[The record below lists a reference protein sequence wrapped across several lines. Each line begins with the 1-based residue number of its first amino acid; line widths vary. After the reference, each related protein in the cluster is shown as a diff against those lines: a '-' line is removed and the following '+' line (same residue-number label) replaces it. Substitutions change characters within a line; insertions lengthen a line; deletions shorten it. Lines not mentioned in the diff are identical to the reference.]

1 MVWRFKQRLLLIA
14 TALSILFCVSAVSR
28 VMAMPVVFRVFDPI
42 VASPVAAAPKSVAVR
57 EYVQETSTNG
67 KYKYMISP
75 TALKIECQ
83 SFGYSLY
90 ASAPDWKV
98 YAYRPSTRELKVLS
112 KADFLKFRIISFTML
127 GVTSTLGKPDRVEV
141 REGGKKA
148 RLTWGTKEKTSL
160 FWDNKK
166 SDRQMKQVEVDA
178 ATFAMPDEQKQ
189 IICHFQ
195 NLPLLPVGASMPLTI
210 YAVYQNGERGWQ
222 MRTLKSA
229 EINLKSDAA
238 FRPPADAKV
247 SGKIDANF
255 MGKSAIDSLGD
266 FNELLNTKE

>member
-1 MVWRFKQRLLLIA
+1 MFWRFKQRLLLIA

-28 VMAMPVVFRVFDPI
+28 VLAMPVVFRVFDPI

-178 ATFAMPDEQKQ
+178 ATFAMPD
-189 IICHFQ
+189 
-195 NLPLLPVGASMPLTI
+195 
-210 YAVYQNGERGWQ
+210 
-222 MRTLKSA
+222 
-229 EINLKSDAA
+229 
-238 FRPPADAKV
+238 
-247 SGKIDANF
+247 
-255 MGKSAIDSLGD
+255 
-266 FNELLNTKE
+266 